1 MRAWWTRLATVKSVL
16 KETMA
21 EYMRDKAP
29 MMGAAV
35 AFYAI
40 LALAPLLVLVV
51 SGLGAAFGDAPVR
64 ASMERW
70 IQHTFEGA
78 AAQLCIEFLEG
89 ASAPGASTLP
99 GIVGLVLTVYYAARL
114 FYSLQVALN
123 HVWNVEPLAQ
133 KGVRKVVVTVA
144 RQRGFAFLL
153 MGAFGALMLISL
165 AAETVLSVVSRT
177 LSELPGFWYL
187 YRGLVLLGSCILLSA
202 GVAIVWMLLPDAK
215 LRWRYVWRGALFT
228 GVLLVVGKLLLGLY
242 LGSKAVLS
250 ASGAAG
256 SVFAML
262 VWIYYSAQVFFFG
275 AELTQVVARRAGH
288 DVKLRAAPPT
298 RPPPAPS

>member
-1 MRAWWTRLATVKSVL
+1 MRVWLTRLGTIKAVL
-16 KETMA
+16 KETFA
-21 EYMRDKAP
+21 EYMLDKAP

-51 SGLGAAFGDAPVR
+51 SVLGTAFGEVAVR
-64 ASMERW
+64 ASMTRW
-70 IQHTFEGA
+70 IQHTFDGA

-89 ASAPGASTLP
+89 ASAPGATTLP
-99 GIVGLVLTVYYAARL
+99 GVVGLVLTVYYATRL
-114 FYSLQVALN
+114 FFSLQVALN
-123 HVWNVEPLAQ
+123 HVWNVEALVQ
-133 KGVRKVVVTVA
+133 RGTRKAVVTAA

-153 MGAFGALMLISL
+153 MLAFGALLLLSL
-165 AAETVLSVVSRT
+165 ALDTALSVVART
-177 LSELPGFWYL
+177 LSELPGFWAL
-187 YRGLVLLGSCILLSA
+187 YRVLVFVGSSVLMGA
-202 GVAIVWMLLPDAK
+202 GVGIVWMLLPDAK

-228 GVLLVVGKLLLGLY
+228 GVMLVLGKLLLGFY
-242 LGSKAVLS
+242 LGSSVVLS

-262 VWIYYSAQVFFFG
+262 AWIYFSAQVFFFG

-288 DVKLRAAPPT
+288 DVRLRTAPPT
-298 RPPPAPS
+298 ERSPNV